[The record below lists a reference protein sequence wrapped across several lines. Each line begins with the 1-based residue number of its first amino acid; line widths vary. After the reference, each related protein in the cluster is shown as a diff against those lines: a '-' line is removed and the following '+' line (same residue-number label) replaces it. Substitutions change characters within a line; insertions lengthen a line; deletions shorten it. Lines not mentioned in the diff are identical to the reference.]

1 MRLTYAVHIAAGTV
15 GLASGYAALAV
26 VKGATWHRRIGMVF
40 VVSMLV
46 MSLVGALIAATESVV
61 PALNVPAGL
70 MTAYLVFTS
79 LATVRP
85 SLASNRVLTTAMM
98 MLALVVGLFTTTRGV
113 QVAMRGELAFPFFLF
128 TTFAALGVAG
138 DVGVLRRGPPAGAK
152 RLARHLWRMCL
163 ALFIAALSFFIGQA
177 QVIPEPV
184 RIMPLL
190 ALPVLAVLLVMGY
203 WLWRVR
209 FRRSLRGLVIR
220 TSPAPRSPSAA

>member
-1 MRLTYAVHIAAGTV
+1 
-15 GLASGYAALAV
+15 
-26 VKGATWHRRIGMVF
+26 
-40 VVSMLV
+40 
-46 MSLVGALIAATESVV
+46 
-61 PALNVPAGL
+61 
-70 MTAYLVFTS
+70 MTAYLAFTS

-85 SLASNRVLTTAMM
+85 SLATNRVLTAAMM

-138 DVGVLRRGPPAGAK
+138 DIGVLRRGPPAGAK
-152 RLARHLWRMCL
+152 RLVRHLWRMCL